1 MKKLFILCV
10 VFFMPLFAF
19 AGEAKIYKL
28 KSGQTVVIQQ
38 IKSNPIV
45 TLDTWIKTG
54 SIDETDKNNGVA
66 HFLEHLFFK
75 GSSKYPVGE
84 FDRIVESQGGETNAA
99 TSKDFTHYYITIP
112 SNKFDM
118 ALDLHSDMLLT
129 PQIPE
134 DELAKERLV
143 VIEEI
148 SKDMNSPRNK
158 LSKNLTALMYK
169 THPYKREVIGKKE
182 VIENITRNEI
192 LDFYNKNYGAKNMV
206 TLVVGDVEPNETLK
220 KVEKAFANNNKVSK
234 QKHYKKEK
242 RLTKNV
248 EKIAYDDVSTGY
260 MGIGYNSVPMKHKDT
275 YAMDV
280 LAVILGQGR
289 TSRFYQNIKENKQLA
304 YSITCGNSSSKDDGA
319 FIISANFQPENVDKL
334 RKEIDR
340 EVLKIKKYGIT
351 DEDLEFAKNVIE
363 KDTVFARESISD
375 IATEM
380 GYTLVVT
387 NDKNY
392 YDNYVSNIKKVT
404 LKDVQRVANKYLN
417 YSATSILLPKKYEK
431 EIKDMKIIKNT
442 EAKFVKEA
450 FGVKKY
456 ILENKATLLINQNT
470 DNEIVAININAR
482 GGEFLEKI
490 AGTGYFTA
498 QLMTKGTKKYSF
510 EELSKLMEENGIN
523 IIPASG
529 GDNFVINVLTTKS
542 QLNKAL
548 ELLDEI
554 VNNATFKEEQLNKDK
569 TNLMNSIKKSRDI
582 PLKVGVE
589 NYKTMIFKGSPYSN
603 TNKILE
609 KTVPTIKISDVQDF
623 YDKIFYPENIVISIN
638 GDVSEK
644 EMIGHFT
651 NIFNGKKGAKFD
663 FNKYANE
670 VKPIVKAE
678 TVEVK
683 IDKLQTAWY
692 FTGWQTSGVTD
703 KKEYAT
709 LQVIN
714 SVLGGGMSS
723 RLFKNVR
730 DKEGLAYQIGS
741 SYSPNRL
748 RGQFMVYIGTN
759 PKTLKYS
766 EKRLLEEVNKLK
778 FEKVSD
784 EELKASKEKLM
795 GNYYIGLETNL
806 DKASTIGNFENS
818 SRGFEFINEY
828 KTLINSVTAE
838 DIMTVAKKYFNDKRV
853 TSIVNEK

>member
-417 YSATSILLPKKYEK
+417 YSAISILLPKKYEK

-470 DNEIVAININAR
+470 DNEIIAININAR